1 MEILVVVLAVAVV
14 LLVGLVFLILR
25 RDNSRGL
32 DDRLKL
38 EFQSLTQSALK
49 ESREELERELSRRA
63 SAGSQEL
70 EGKKALIDQQLY
82 NIKSELVR
90 VTDLVRGLEKDREA
104 KFGQLTEQIRN
115 VGEQA
120 AALTAST
127 GTLREALA
135 SSRARGQWGE
145 RMAEDILR
153 LMGLKEGVNYRKQE
167 TMGANGSRPDF
178 SFLLPG
184 DMKLNM
190 DVKFPLDNYLRFVE
204 AESDTEKPAHRDAFL
219 RDVRQKVKEVSSRG
233 YIDTSQGTVDYVL
246 LFIPN
251 ESVYSFI
258 HENDPRLLDDA
269 LEQKVIWCSPSTLY
283 CVLAVVRQ
291 AVDNFRVAEQTSNEI
306 ISLMGAFN
314 EQWQKYQQSVD
325 TLGSRLDSTHKA
337 YEQVR
342 GTRSRML
349 ERPLRKIEELR
360 QQRRLPV
367 DALEDVDGVVSV
379 DSEDGAAFRS

>member
-1 MEILVVVLAVAVV
+1 MEVLVGVLGVAVV
-14 LLVGLVFLILR
+14 ALAVVLVVALR
-25 RDNSRGL
+25 RDSSRGL

-49 ESREELERELSRRA
+49 ESREELERELSRQA

-90 VTDLVRGLEKDREA
+90 VTDLVRGLERDREA

-145 RMAEDILR
+145 RMAEDIFR

-167 TMGANGSRPDF
+167 TMGANGTRPDF

-184 DMKLNM
+184 DLKLNM
-190 DVKFPLDNYLRFVE
+190 DVKFPLDNYIRFVE
-204 AESDTEKPAHRDAFL
+204 AESDTEKPGHRDAFL

-233 YIDTSQGTVDYVL
+233 YIDPSQGTVDYVL

-258 HENDPRLLDDA
+258 HENDPSLLDDA
-269 LEQKVIWCSPSTLY
+269 LKDKVIWCSPSTLY

-291 AVDNFRVAEQTSNEI
+291 AVDNFALEQTSKEI
-306 ISLMGAFN
+306 ISLMGSFKD
-314 EQWQKYQQSVD
+314 QWEKYQDSVG
-325 TLGSRLDSTHKA
+325 TLGKRLESTQKA
-337 YEQVR
+337 FEQVSGPR
-342 GTRSRML
+342 KRAL
-349 ERPLRKIEELR
+349 DRPLDEIDELR
-360 QQRRLPV
+360 RREGLPV
-367 DALEDVDGVVSV
+367 EALEEVDGIVSV
-379 DSEDGAAFRS
+379 DSEDGAAAGD

>member
-1 MEILVVVLAVAVV
+1 MEILVGVLAAAVV
-14 LLVGLVFLILR
+14 ALACLIVLILR
-25 RDNSRGL
+25 RENSRGM

-38 EFQSLTQSALK
+38 EFQSLTQTALK
-49 ESREELERELSRRA
+49 ESREELERELSRHA

-82 NIKSELVR
+82 NIKSELAR
-90 VTDLVRGLEKDREA
+90 VTDLVRVLERDREA

-291 AVDNFRVAEQTSNEI
+291 AVDNFAMQETSNEI

-367 DALEDVDGVVSV
+367 DALEDVEAAASV
-379 DSEDGAAFRS
+379 DSEDGPAFRS

>member
-1 MEILVVVLAVAVV
+1 MEILVGVLAAAVIVLVVAVAVMV
-14 LLVGLVFLILR
+14 
-25 RDNSRGL
+25 SRMNPKGL

-49 ESREELERELSRRA
+49 ESREELERELSRYA

-82 NIKSELVR
+82 NIKAELAR
-90 VTDLVRGLEKDREA
+90 VTDLVRVLERDREA

-135 SSRARGQWGE
+135 NSRARGQWGE
-145 RMAEDILR
+145 RMAEDIFR

-178 SFLLPG
+178 SFMLPG

-190 DVKFPLDNYLRFVE
+190 DVKFPLDNYLRYL
-204 AESDTEKPAHRDAFL
+204 ESRDDSDRSAFL

-258 HENDPRLLDDA
+258 HENDPTALDKA

-291 AVDNFRVAEQTSNEI
+291 AVDNFALEQTSKEI
-306 ISLMGAFN
+306 ISLMGSFKD
-314 EQWQKYQQSVD
+314 QWEKYQGSVVV
-325 TLGSRLDSTHKA
+325 LGNRLESTQKA
-337 YEQVR
+337 FEQVR
-342 GTRSRML
+342 GTRKRAL
-349 ERPLRKIEELR
+349 DRPLDKIDELR
-360 QQRRLPV
+360 RREGLPV
-367 DALEDVDGVVSV
+367 AALEEVDDVAPV
-379 DSEDGAAFRS
+379 DSEDGSSADN

>member
-1 MEILVVVLAVAVV
+1 MEILVGVLGVAVV

-49 ESREELERELSRRA
+49 ESREELERELSRYA

-82 NIKSELVR
+82 NIKAELVR
-90 VTDLVRGLEKDREA
+90 VTDFVRGLERDREA

-127 GTLREALA
+127 GTLREAL
-135 SSRARGQWGE
+135 SSSQARGQWGE

-153 LMGLKEGVNYRKQE
+153 LMGMKEGVNYRKQE

-178 SFLLPG
+178 SFMLPG

-269 LEQKVIWCSPSTLY
+269 LRNKVIWCSPSTLY
-283 CVLAVVRQ
+283 CVLAVVRH
-291 AVDNFRVAEQTSNEI
+291 AVDNFALEQTSKEI
-306 ISLMGAFN
+306 ISLMGSFKD
-314 EQWQKYQQSVD
+314 QWEKYQGSVVV
-325 TLGSRLDSTHKA
+325 LGNRLESTQKA
-337 YEQVR
+337 FEQVR
-342 GTRSRML
+342 GTRKRAL
-349 ERPLRKIEELR
+349 DRPLDKIDELR
-360 QQRRLPV
+360 KREGLPV
-367 DALEDVDGVVSV
+367 AALEEVDGVAAV
-379 DSEDGAAFRS
+379 DSEDGSAADS

>member
-1 MEILVVVLAVAVV
+1 MEVLVGVLGVAVVVLAVVLVV
-14 LLVGLVFLILR
+14 ALR

-38 EFQSLTQSALK
+38 EFQSLTQSALR
-49 ESREELERELSRRA
+49 ESREELEREFSRHA

-82 NIKSELVR
+82 NIKSELAR
-90 VTDLVRGLEKDREA
+90 VTDLVRVLEMDREA

-120 AALTAST
+120 AALTSST

-153 LMGLKEGVNYRKQE
+153 LMGMKEGVNYRKQE
-167 TMGANGSRPDF
+167 TMEANGSRPDF
-178 SFLLPG
+178 SFLLPR

-269 LEQKVIWCSPSTLY
+269 LKNKVIWCSPSTLY

-291 AVDNFRVAEQTSNEI
+291 AVDNFALEQTSKEI
-306 ISLMGAFN
+306 ISLMGSFKD
-314 EQWQKYQQSVD
+314 QWEKYQDSVG
-325 TLGSRLDSTHKA
+325 TLGKRLESTQKA
-337 YEQVR
+337 FEQVSGAR
-342 GTRSRML
+342 KRAL
-349 ERPLRKIEELR
+349 DRPLDKIDDLRRKGG
-360 QQRRLPV
+360 LPLA
-367 DALEDVDGVVSV
+367 ALEDVDGVARV
-379 DSEDGAAFRS
+379 DSEDGSAADS

>member
-1 MEILVVVLAVAVV
+1 MEILGVVLGVAVV
-14 LLVGLVFLILR
+14 LLVGLIFLILR
-25 RDNSRGL
+25 RDNSQAL

-49 ESREELERELSRRA
+49 ESREELERELSRHA

-82 NIKSELVR
+82 NIKAELAR
-90 VTDLVRGLEKDREA
+90 VTDLVRVLERDREA
-104 KFGQLTEQIRN
+104 KFGQLTEQIKN

-127 GTLREALA
+127 GTLREAL
-135 SSRARGQWGE
+135 SSSQARGQWGE

-153 LMGLKEGVNYRKQE
+153 LMGMKEGVNYRKQE
-167 TMGANGSRPDF
+167 TMVANGSRPDF
-178 SFLLPG
+178 SFMLPG

-204 AESDTEKPAHRDAFL
+204 TESEVEKPAHRDAFL
-219 RDVRQKVKEVSSRG
+219 RDVRKKVKEVSSRG

-269 LEQKVIWCSPSTLY
+269 LRNKVIWCSPSTLY

-291 AVDNFRVAEQTSNEI
+291 AVDNFALEQTSKEI
-306 ISLMGAFN
+306 ISLMGA
-314 EQWQKYQQSVD
+314 
-325 TLGSRLDSTHKA
+325 SRTS
-337 YEQVR
+337 
-342 GTRSRML
+342 GRSIRAAL
-349 ERPLRKIEELR
+349 RFWVIGWSLPRRPLSR
-360 QQRRLPV
+360 
-367 DALEDVDGVVSV
+367 
-379 DSEDGAAFRS
+379 

>member
-49 ESREELERELSRRA
+49 ESREELEREFSRRA

-291 AVDNFRVAEQTSNEI
+291 AVDNFALEQTSNEI

>member
-1 MEILVVVLAVAVV
+1 MEILVGVLAAAVV

-25 RDNSRGL
+25 RDDSRGF

-38 EFQSLTQSALK
+38 EFQSLTQTALK
-49 ESREELERELSRRA
+49 ESREELKRELSRRA

-104 KFGQLTEQIRN
+104 KFGQLTEQIKN

-291 AVDNFRVAEQTSNEI
+291 AVDNFALEQTSKEI

-367 DALEDVDGVVSV
+367 DALEDVEAAASI
-379 DSEDGAAFRS
+379 DSEDGPVFRS

>member
-1 MEILVVVLAVAVV
+1 MEILVGLLAAVVVVLSGLLFVV
-14 LLVGLVFLILR
+14 LR
-25 RDNSRGL
+25 RDNSKGL
-32 DDRLKL
+32 EDRLKL

-49 ESREELERELSRRA
+49 ESREELERELSRHS

-82 NIKSELVR
+82 SIKSELVR
-90 VTDLVRGLEKDREA
+90 VTDLVRGIEKDREA
-104 KFGQLTEQIRN
+104 KFGQLAEQIRN

-145 RMAEDILR
+145 RMAEDIFR
-153 LMGLKEGVNYRKQE
+153 MMGLKEGVNYRKQE

-178 SFLLPG
+178 SFLLPRG
-184 DMKLNM
+184 ETLNM
-190 DVKFPLDNYLRFVE
+190 DVKFPLDNYVRFL
-204 AESDTEKPAHRDAFL
+204 ESEEDSDRSAFL

-233 YIDTSQGTVDYVL
+233 YIDTSQGTLDYVL

-258 HENDPRLLDDA
+258 HENDPSLLDDA
-269 LEQKVIWCSPSTLY
+269 LKSKVIWCSPSTLY

-291 AVDNFRVAEQTSNEI
+291 AVDNFAMEQTSNEI

-314 EQWQKYQQSVD
+314 EQWQRYQQSVT
-325 TLGSRLDSTHKA
+325 TLGNRLDSTQKA
-337 YEQVR
+337 FEEVR
-342 GTRSRML
+342 GTRKRML
-349 ERPLRKIEELR
+349 ERPLGKIEELR

-367 DALEDVDGVVSV
+367 EALGEVDGVIEGEPTV
-379 DSEDGAAFRS
+379 DD

>member
-1 MEILVVVLAVAVV
+1 MEILVGVLAAAVV

-25 RDNSRGL
+25 RDDSRGL

-38 EFQSLTQSALK
+38 EFQSLTQTALK
-49 ESREELERELSRRA
+49 ESREELERELSRHA

-82 NIKSELVR
+82 NIKSELAR
-90 VTDLVRGLEKDREA
+90 VTDLVRVLERDREA
-104 KFGQLTEQIRN
+104 KFGQLTEQIKN

-120 AALTAST
+120 AALTSST

-135 SSRARGQWGE
+135 NSRARGQWGE

-291 AVDNFRVAEQTSNEI
+291 AVDNFAMQETSNEI

-367 DALEDVDGVVSV
+367 DKLEDVEAAASV
-379 DSEDGAAFRS
+379 DSEDGPVFRS

>member
-1 MEILVVVLAVAVV
+1 MEILVGVLAVAVV
-14 LLVGLVFLILR
+14 LLVGLVILILR

-38 EFQSLTQSALK
+38 EFQSLTQAALK
-49 ESREELERELSRRA
+49 ESREELERELSRQA
-63 SAGSQEL
+63 SAGSREL

-153 LMGLKEGVNYRKQE
+153 LMGMKEGVNYRKQE

-184 DMKLNM
+184 ELKLNM
-190 DVKFPLDNYLRFVE
+190 DVKFPLDNYLRYL
-204 AESDTEKPAHRDAFL
+204 ESRDDSDRSAFL

-258 HENDPRLLDDA
+258 HENDPTALDKA

-291 AVDNFRVAEQTSNEI
+291 AVDNFALEQTSKEI
-306 ISLMGAFN
+306 IALMGSFRD
-314 EQWQKYQQSVD
+314 QWEKYQGSVAV
-325 TLGSRLDSTHKA
+325 LGNRLESTQKA
-337 YEQVR
+337 FEQVR
-342 GTRSRML
+342 GTRKRAL
-349 ERPLRKIEELR
+349 DRPLDKIDELR
-360 QQRRLPV
+360 KREGLPV
-367 DALEDVDGVVSV
+367 AALEEVDGVAAV
-379 DSEDGAAFRS
+379 DSEDGAAAGG

>member
-1 MEILVVVLAVAVV
+1 MEILVGVLGVGVVVLAVALVV
-14 LLVGLVFLILR
+14 ALR
-25 RDNSRGL
+25 RDGAKGL

-38 EFQSLTQSALK
+38 EFQSLTQSALR
-49 ESREELERELSRRA
+49 ESREELERELARHS

-82 NIKSELVR
+82 NIRSELTR
-90 VTDLVRGLEKDREA
+90 VSDLVRGIEKDREA
-104 KFGQLTEQIRN
+104 KFGQLAEQIRN

-127 GTLREALA
+127 GTLREAL
-135 SSRARGQWGE
+135 SSSQARGQWGE

-153 LMGLKEGVNYRKQE
+153 LMGMKEGVNYRKQE
-167 TMGANGSRPDF
+167 TMGSNGSRPDF
-178 SFLLPG
+178 SFLLPRG
-184 DMKLNM
+184 EKLNM
-190 DVKFPLDNYLRFVE
+190 DVKFPLDNYVRYL
-204 AESDTEKPAHRDAFL
+204 ESEDDSDRSAFL

-233 YIDTSQGTVDYVL
+233 YIDTSQGTLDYVL

-258 HENDPRLLDDA
+258 HENDPNLLDDA
-269 LEQKVIWCSPSTLY
+269 LKNRVIWCSPSTLY

-291 AVDNFRVAEQTSNEI
+291 AVDNFAMEQTSNEI

-314 EQWQKYQQSVD
+314 EQWQRYQQSVT
-325 TLGSRLDSTHKA
+325 TLGNRLDSTQKA
-337 YEQVR
+337 FEQVR
-342 GTRSRML
+342 GTRRRAL
-349 ERPLRKIEELR
+349 ERPLGRIEELR

-367 DALEDVDGVVSV
+367 ESMGDVEGITV
-379 DSEDGAAFRS
+379 DESESESTAVR

>member
-1 MEILVVVLAVAVV
+1 MEVLVGVLGVAVVVLAVVLVV
-14 LLVGLVFLILR
+14 ALR

-32 DDRLKL
+32 GDRLKL
-38 EFQSLTQSALK
+38 EFQSLTQSALR
-49 ESREELERELSRRA
+49 ESREELEREFSRHA

-82 NIKSELVR
+82 NIKSELAR
-90 VTDLVRGLEKDREA
+90 VTDLVRVLEMDREA

-120 AALTAST
+120 AALTSST

-153 LMGLKEGVNYRKQE
+153 LMGMKEGVNYRKQE
-167 TMGANGSRPDF
+167 TMEANGSRPDF
-178 SFLLPG
+178 SFLLPR

-269 LEQKVIWCSPSTLY
+269 LKNKVIWCSPSTLY

-291 AVDNFRVAEQTSNEI
+291 AVDNFALEQTSKEI
-306 ISLMGAFN
+306 ISLMGSFKD
-314 EQWQKYQQSVD
+314 QWEKYQDSVG
-325 TLGSRLDSTHKA
+325 TLGKRLESTQKA
-337 YEQVR
+337 FEQVSGAR
-342 GTRSRML
+342 KRAL
-349 ERPLRKIEELR
+349 DRPLDKIDDLRRKGG
-360 QQRRLPV
+360 LPLA
-367 DALEDVDGVVSV
+367 ALEEVDGVARV
-379 DSEDGAAFRS
+379 DSEDGSAADS

>member
-1 MEILVVVLAVAVV
+1 MEILVGVLGVAVV
-14 LLVGLVFLILR
+14 VLSGLLFVALR
-25 RDNSRGL
+25 RDNSKGL

-38 EFQSLTQSALK
+38 EFQSLTQDALR
-49 ESREELERELSRRA
+49 ESREELERELSRHA

-90 VTDLVRGLEKDREA
+90 VTDLVRGIEKDREA
-104 KFGQLTEQIRN
+104 KFGQLAEQIRN

-120 AALTAST
+120 TALTAST
-127 GTLREALA
+127 NTLGAALA
-135 SSRARGQWGE
+135 NSRARGQWGE
-145 RMAEDILR
+145 RMAEDIFR
-153 LMGLKEGVNYRKQE
+153 MMGLKEGVNYRKQE

-178 SFLLPG
+178 SFLLPRG
-184 DMKLNM
+184 ETLNM
-190 DVKFPLDNYLRFVE
+190 DVKFPLDNYVRYL
-204 AESDTEKPAHRDAFL
+204 ESDDDSDRSAFL

-233 YIDTSQGTVDYVL
+233 YIDTSQGTLDYVL

-258 HENDPRLLDDA
+258 HENDPSLLDDA
-269 LEQKVIWCSPSTLY
+269 LKSKVIWCSPSTLY

-291 AVDNFRVAEQTSNEI
+291 AVDNFAMEQTSNEI

-314 EQWQKYQQSVD
+314 EQWQRYQQSVV
-325 TLGSRLDSTHKA
+325 TLGNRLDSTQKA
-337 YEQVR
+337 YQEVR
-342 GTRSRML
+342 GTRKRML
-349 ERPLRKIEELR
+349 ERPLGKIEELR

-367 DALEDVDGVVSV
+367 EALEEVDGVIEGEPS
-379 DSEDGAAFRS
+379 

>member
-1 MEILVVVLAVAVV
+1 MEILVGVLGVAVVVLAVALVV
-14 LLVGLVFLILR
+14 ALR
-25 RDNSRGL
+25 RVGAKGL

-38 EFQSLTQSALK
+38 EFQSLTQSALR
-49 ESREELERELSRRA
+49 ESREELERELARHS

-82 NIKSELVR
+82 NIRSELTR
-90 VTDLVRGLEKDREA
+90 VSDLVRGIEKDREA
-104 KFGQLTEQIRN
+104 KFGQLAEQIRN

-135 SSRARGQWGE
+135 SSQARGQWGE

-153 LMGLKEGVNYRKQE
+153 LMGMKEGVNYRKQE

-178 SFLLPG
+178 SFLLPRG
-184 DMKLNM
+184 ETLNM
-190 DVKFPLDNYLRFVE
+190 DVKFPLDNYVRYL
-204 AESDTEKPAHRDAFL
+204 ESEEDSDRSAFL

-233 YIDTSQGTVDYVL
+233 YIDTSQGTLDYVL

-258 HENDPRLLDDA
+258 HENDPSLLDDA
-269 LEQKVIWCSPSTLY
+269 LKSKVIWCSPSTLY

-291 AVDNFRVAEQTSNEI
+291 AVDNFAMEQTSNEI

-314 EQWQKYQQSVD
+314 EQWQRYQQSVV
-325 TLGSRLDSTHKA
+325 TLGNRLDSTQKA
-337 YEQVR
+337 FDQVR
-342 GTRSRML
+342 GTRKRAL
-349 ERPLRKIEELR
+349 ERPLDKIEELR

-367 DALEDVDGVVSV
+367 EALGDGDVVTMDESES
-379 DSEDGAAFRS
+379 DSTAVR

>member
-1 MEILVVVLAVAVV
+1 MEILVGVLVAAVV
-14 LLVGLVFLILR
+14 GLAGLIVLILR
-25 RDNSRGL
+25 RENSRGL

-38 EFQSLTQSALK
+38 EFQSLTQTALK
-49 ESREELERELSRRA
+49 ESREELERELSRHA

-82 NIKSELVR
+82 NIKAELAR
-90 VTDLVRGLEKDREA
+90 VTDLVRVLERDREA
-104 KFGQLTEQIRN
+104 KFGQLTEQIKN

-120 AALTAST
+120 AALTSST

-135 SSRARGQWGE
+135 NSRARGQWGE
-145 RMAEDILR
+145 RMAEDIFR

-184 DMKLNM
+184 ELTLNM
-190 DVKFPLDNYLRFVE
+190 DVKFPLDNYLRYL
-204 AESDTEKPAHRDAFL
+204 ESRDDSDRSAFL

-258 HENDPRLLDDA
+258 HENDPTALDKA

-291 AVDNFRVAEQTSNEI
+291 AVDNFALERTSNEI

-314 EQWQKYQQSVD
+314 EQWQKYQGSVD

-342 GTRSRML
+342 GARSRML
-349 ERPLRKIEELR
+349 ERPLSKIEELR

-367 DALEDVDGVVSV
+367 EALEDFDDVAPV
-379 DSEDGAAFRS
+379 DSEDGSSADS

>member
-1 MEILVVVLAVAVV
+1 MEILGVVLGVAVV
-14 LLVGLVFLILR
+14 LLVGLIFLILR
-25 RDNSRGL
+25 RDNSQGL

-49 ESREELERELSRRA
+49 ESREELERELSRYA

-82 NIKSELVR
+82 NIKAELVR
-90 VTDLVRGLEKDREA
+90 VTDFVRGLERDREA

-127 GTLREALA
+127 GTLREAL
-135 SSRARGQWGE
+135 SSSQARGQWGE

-153 LMGLKEGVNYRKQE
+153 LMGMKEGVNYRKQE

-178 SFLLPG
+178 SFMLPG

-269 LEQKVIWCSPSTLY
+269 LRNKVIWCSPSTLY

-291 AVDNFRVAEQTSNEI
+291 AVDNFALEQTSKEI
-306 ISLMGAFN
+306 ISLMGSFRD
-314 EQWQKYQQSVD
+314 QWEKYQGSVA
-325 TLGSRLDSTHKA
+325 TLGNRLESTQKA
-337 YEQVR
+337 FEQVR
-342 GTRSRML
+342 GTRKRAL
-349 ERPLRKIEELR
+349 DRPLDKIDELR
-360 QQRRLPV
+360 KREGLPV
-367 DALEDVDGVVSV
+367 AALEEFDGVLAV
-379 DSEDGAAFRS
+379 DPEDGATAGD

>member
-1 MEILVVVLAVAVV
+1 MEIVAIVLGVAVV
-14 LLVGLVFLILR
+14 ALVGVVFLLLS
-25 RDNSRGL
+25 RDKSEAM

-38 EFQSLTQSALK
+38 EFQSLAQTALR
-49 ESREELERELSRRA
+49 ESREELERELARHS

-82 NIKSELVR
+82 NIRAELTR
-90 VTDLVRGLEKDREA
+90 VSDLVRGIEKDREA
-104 KFGQLTEQIRN
+104 KFGQIAEQIRN

-145 RMAEDILR
+145 RMAEDIFQM
-153 LMGLKEGVNYRKQE
+153 MGLREGVNYRKQE
-167 TMGANGSRPDF
+167 TMGANGTRPDF
-178 SFLLPG
+178 TFLLPRG
-184 DMKLNM
+184 EKLNM
-190 DVKFPLDNYLRFVE
+190 DVKFPLDNYVRYL
-204 AESDTEKPAHRDAFL
+204 ESEDDSDRSAFL
-219 RDVRQKVKEVSSRG
+219 RDVRLKVKEVSSRG
-233 YIDTSQGTVDYVL
+233 YVDTSQGTLDYVL

-258 HENDPRLLDDA
+258 HENDPSLLDDA
-269 LEQKVIWCSPSTLY
+269 MKSKVIWCSPSTLY

-291 AVDNFRVAEQTSNEI
+291 AVDNFAMEQTSNEI

-314 EQWQKYQQSVD
+314 EQWQRYQQSVT
-325 TLGSRLDSTHKA
+325 TLGTRLDSTQRA
-337 YEQVR
+337 FEQVR
-342 GTRSRML
+342 GTRSRAL

-367 DALEDVDGVVSV
+367 EALEEANTTP
-379 DSEDGAAFRS
+379 EDELEQSP

>member
-1 MEILVVVLAVAVV
+1 MEILVGVLGVAVV
-14 LLVGLVFLILR
+14 VLVVVVAVMV
-25 RDNSRGL
+25 SRMNPKGL

-49 ESREELERELSRRA
+49 ESREELERELSRHA

-82 NIKSELVR
+82 NIKAELAR
-90 VTDLVRGLEKDREA
+90 VTDLVRVLERDREA

-127 GTLREALA
+127 GTLREAL
-135 SSRARGQWGE
+135 SSSQARGQWGE

-153 LMGLKEGVNYRKQE
+153 LMGMKEGVNYRKQE
-167 TMGANGSRPDF
+167 TMVANGSRPDF
-178 SFLLPG
+178 SFMLPG

-190 DVKFPLDNYLRFVE
+190 DVKFPLDNYLRLPGDRVE
-204 AESDTEKPAHRDAFL
+204 VEKPFHRDAFL

-269 LEQKVIWCSPSTLY
+269 LRNKVIWCSPSTLY

-291 AVDNFRVAEQTSNEI
+291 AVDNFALEQTSKEI
-306 ISLMGAFN
+306 ISLMGELQGPVGEVSGERCGFG
-314 EQWQKYQQSVD
+314 QSV
-325 TLGSRLDSTHKA
+325 
-337 YEQVR
+337 
-342 GTRSRML
+342 
-349 ERPLRKIEELR
+349 
-360 QQRRLPV
+360 
-367 DALEDVDGVVSV
+367 GVHP
-379 DSEDGAAFRS
+379 EGL